1 MAKMRLLVLA
11 AFAVAVT
18 GLGAAENKVT
28 LEGTLV
34 SSGCY
39 LGNPNHPTGNDMGG
53 KKGCGTDCL
62 RKGEPAG
69 LVTKEGQFH
78 ILVVSSLK
86 LAPYVGQEVRIT
98 GTDHDG
104 VIAVEK
110 AEVTKN
116 GKWEE
121 INLKFKEATATKS
134 N

>member
-1 MAKMRLLVLA
+1 LGTPIIQPETTWEAKR
-11 AFAVAVT
+11 AVR
-18 GLGAAENKVT
+18 
-28 LEGTLV
+28 
-34 SSGCY
+34 
-39 LGNPNHPTGNDMGG
+39 
-53 KKGCGTDCL
+53 GCGTACL
-62 RKGEPAG
+62 SKGEPAG

-86 LAPYVGQEVRIT
+86 LAPYVGQQVRIT

-110 AEVTKN
+110 AEVTKT

-121 INLKFKEATATKS
+121 INLKFKEATKS